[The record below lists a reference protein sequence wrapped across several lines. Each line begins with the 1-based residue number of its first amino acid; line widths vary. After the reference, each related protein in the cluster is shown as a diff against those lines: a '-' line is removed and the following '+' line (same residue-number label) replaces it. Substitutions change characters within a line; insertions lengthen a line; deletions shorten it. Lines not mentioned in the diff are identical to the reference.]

1 VTVGEKAA
9 GQGWALRNRLRVLVL
24 VFLLL
29 TAAVT
34 AVARDAVAER
44 DAALAEL
51 SERLEP
57 ARESLADLLAA
68 VVDQQAGVRGYLLS
82 DDPATL
88 EIYRVGMAS
97 SDAALQRL
105 DQMLADGE
113 EQDRLAEVREALTGW
128 QAEVA
133 QPALALTEQGRDE
146 EAIAVTVAP
155 ANQQRFDD
163 LRRSIRELRSV
174 LVRDQITTTAR
185 FERARGRVTWL
196 LYGLLGGGVLVS
208 LMIGVLLSRWVTDP
222 LEGMARSLRRVRDGD
237 LHHPIPGLGPPEI
250 ASVGEEAEAMRARI
264 VALLDDTRR
273 AREGLAQQGAAVM
286 TLRAELDPN
295 GTPPPQIDFAASFRP
310 AEGMLAGDWYD
321 CVDLGAGSVALVVM
335 DVSGHGAGAGVF
347 AVRAKHLLLAGLRE
361 DDDPGAALGWL
372 SRNIGDTGEMFLT
385 CLLVVVETATGACR
399 FASAGHPS
407 AFIVGRYELEEL
419 HATGPM
425 LGPLPGSWETLT
437 AEIRP
442 GDMLIAWT
450 DGVVEARRGE
460 EELGL
465 VRVLAAT
472 ADVHDPKQAVDA
484 IAETVRV
491 FTGGVYTDDVTVV
504 ALGLDSSAPVR
515 PSVRPPDA
523 G

>member
-1 VTVGEKAA
+1 VTVAEKTM
-9 GQGWALRNRLRVLVL
+9 GRGWTLRNRLRVLVL

-34 AVARDAVAER
+34 AVARDAVTER

-51 SERLEP
+51 SERHEP
-57 ARESLADLLAA
+57 AREVVADLLAA
-68 VVDQQAGVRGYLLS
+68 VVDQQTGVRGYLLS
-82 DDPATL
+82 HDPVTL
-88 EIYRVGMAS
+88 EVYAAGTAAS
-97 SDAALQRL
+97 DVALQRL
-105 DQMLADGE
+105 DEMLADSE
-113 EQDRLAEVREALTGW
+113 EGDRLTDVRVALVTW
-128 QAEVA
+128 QEEVA
-133 QPALALTEQGRDE
+133 QPALALAEQGRTE
-146 EAIAVTVAP
+146 ESIAVSVNP
-155 ANQQRFDD
+155 ANQRRFDD
-163 LRRSIRELRSV
+163 VRRSLRELRNE
-174 LVRDQITTTAR
+174 LVRDQVSTTAR

-222 LEGMARSLRRVRDGD
+222 LEGMARALRRVRDGD
-237 LHHPIPGLGPPEI
+237 LHHPIPGLGPSEI
-250 ASVGEEAEAMRARI
+250 ATVGEEAEAMRAQI

-286 TLRAELDPN
+286 TLRAELDPK
-295 GTPPPQIDFAASFRP
+295 GTPPPQVDFAASFRP

-321 CVDLGAGSVALVVM
+321 CVDLGAGQVALVVM

-385 CLLVVVETATGACR
+385 CLLVVVDTATGTCR

-407 AFIVGRYELEEL
+407 AFIVGPYELEEL

-437 AEIRP
+437 AEVRSD
-442 GDMLIAWT
+442 DMLVAWT

-472 ADVHDPKQAVDA
+472 ADVNDPKQVVEA

-504 ALGLDSSAPVR
+504 ALSLDRSAPTR
-515 PSVRPPDA
+515 SAVRPPDA